1 MSLGQRG
8 EGGRENTCYWTILGK
23 LFHLGI
29 PSVLIKRIVIPP
41 YLLSQG
47 PDKVRDALKS
57 AGEDGEKRAIRSGQG
72 GTIIW
77 GVRGSK

>member
-1 MSLGQRG
+1 M
-8 EGGRENTCYWTILGK
+8 
-23 LFHLGI
+23 
-29 PSVLIKRIVIPP
+29 LIKRIVIPP